1 MVMVKRVGFIG
12 LGIMGRAMCRNL
24 LKAGFEVSVYNRT
37 RSKTAEAA
45 SMGARVAESPADA
58 ASKADMVI
66 TIVTDTQDVRE
77 VLFGPN
83 GVSEGI
89 AAGAIVADMSTI
101 SPKATREMSAQF
113 AARGVFMLDA
123 PVSGGEKGAIEGT
136 LSIMVGGEREAFE
149 RALPVFE
156 AMGKKIVHVGPSGM
170 GQTVKLCNQIAGALN
185 LLAMAEAL
193 VFGASMGVDLEKMVD
208 AVGAGAASSW
218 AIVNLA
224 PKVLQRDFSPG
235 FMVKL
240 QQKDLRLALE
250 AAAEENLPLPGTAL
264 VNQLF
269 RAVEADGQGDL
280 GTQAIVLALE
290 KLSGVKVGGSSDSS
304 PLG

>member
-1 MVMVKRVGFIG
+1 
-12 LGIMGRAMCRNL
+12 
-24 LKAGFEVSVYNRT
+24 
-37 RSKTAEAA
+37 
-45 SMGARVAESPADA
+45 
-58 ASKADMVI
+58 
-66 TIVTDTQDVRE
+66 
-77 VLFGPN
+77 
-83 GVSEGI
+83 
-89 AAGAIVADMSTI
+89 
-101 SPKATREMSAQF
+101 
-113 AARGVFMLDA
+113 MLDA

-290 KLSGVKVGGSSDSS
+290 KLSRVKVGGSSDSS